1 LQADQLVKWREKGR
15 MGSRFLVII
24 ADDFGMGPDTTQ
36 GILDLATRGLVTG
49 SVLLANSP
57 YADHAVRAWR
67 QAGSPM
73 ELGWHP
79 SLTLDTPILPRER
92 VPSLVNHEGTF
103 WPLGQFIK
111 RMFLGRIVPAEI
123 EAELRAQYQRFCE
136 LLGRPPSLVN
146 AHQHCNLFHPVGPI
160 LLDILGK
167 ARPLPYVRRIQEPW
181 RMLVRIPG
189 ARKKRAF
196 LGFLGKPLARMQAQN
211 GFPGNDWLAGITD
224 PAWVKDPQFFVRWL
238 SQVPGDLVELSCH
251 PGHPDATLIGRDCK
265 ANDGLM
271 QRRVDEW
278 ALMHHPSFVETCR
291 RLGFVLIS
299 PGELRHFQMR
309 RTSAA

>member
-1 LQADQLVKWREKGR
+1 MQP
-15 MGSRFLVII
+15 RFLVII
-24 ADDFGMGPDTTQ
+24 ADDFGIGPDTTR
-36 GILDLATRGLVTG
+36 GILELAARGLVTG
-49 SVLLANSP
+49 SVLLVNSP

-79 SLTLDTPILPRER
+79 SLTLDTPVLPSDR
-92 VPSLVNHEGTF
+92 VPSLVSPDGTF

-111 RMFLGRIVPAEI
+111 RMFLGRIVSAEI

-136 LLGRPPSLVN
+136 LLGRPPTLVN
-146 AHQHCNLFHPVGPI
+146 AHQHCNLFHPVGSI
-160 LLDILGK
+160 LLDILQR
-167 ARPLPYVRRIQEPW
+167 ARPLPYVRRIREPW
-181 RMLVRIPG
+181 RMLLRVPG

-196 LGFLGKPLARMQAQN
+196 LGFLGKPLARIQEHK

-224 PAWVKDPQFFVRWL
+224 PPWVKDAQFFTRWL
-238 SQVPGDLVELSCH
+238 SHVPGDLVELSCH
-251 PGHPDATLIGRDCK
+251 PGHADPTLIGRDCQ
-265 ANDGLM
+265 AHDGLM

-278 ALMHHPSFVETCR
+278 GLMNHPGFIETCR

-299 PGELRHFQMR
+299 PGELRHFHMR
-309 RTSAA
+309 KTSAA